1 MKRIGFGLLKAAMAM
16 LLLGSSGLAI
26 YVNHLGD
33 SFDPVQEVQKLRGKN
48 RRDDALDMARFF
60 IESRGSIESSYSTVI
75 LLLTN
80 DTVPTDPGSENRGA
94 IHIY

>member
-1 MKRIGFGLLKAAMAM
+1 MKRIGFGLLKAAIAL
-16 LLLGSSGLAI
+16 LLLGTSGLAI

-33 SFDPVQEVQKLRGKN
+33 SFDPVEEVQKLRGEN

-60 IESRGSIESSYSTVI
+60 IESRGSIECAYSTVI
-75 LLLTN
+75 RFWTN